1 MASGHTHQTDV
12 VIVGAGP
19 VGLFAVFEC
28 GMVRLRCH
36 VIDVLDDAGGQ
47 CTALYPEKPIYDIPG
62 FPRIEAAEL
71 VVRLKAQAAPFR
83 PVYHLGEQVQGL
95 ETLSGGFWKVTT
107 SKGTVVQARA
117 VIIAAGVGAFGPNRP
132 PLPGIEAYEGKS
144 VFYYVTQ
151 REAFR
156 GKRVVIAGGGDTAVD
171 WALSLAEIA
180 DRVSVI
186 HRRDRFRAAPESEAQ
201 LKALAKSGKLD
212 LVVPYQ
218 LHGLEGA
225 AGQLTAVTVATLDGA
240 HQADRGRYA
249 AAVLRPVDV
258 AGADRRLAARAGAQ
272 SDRHRRLDGRDQQAR
287 HLRHRRCRHLSRQAE
302 ADPDRLR
309 RSGHRRALGLCAGP
323 SRDAAALRVF
333 DDVGIAD
340 GDATPLQWRVMRWSS
355 SSITSPRSDASDGPR
370 RGLQSAVA
378 HFEIALRALL
388 RVRFCAARSGDATG
402 VARPQR

>member
-1 MASGHTHQTDV
+1 MATGHTHQTDV

-62 FPRIEAAEL
+62 FPCIEAAEL
-71 VVRLKAQAAPFR
+71 VVRLKAQAAPFQ
-83 PVYHLGEQVQGL
+83 PVYHLGEEVQAVEALSDGL
-95 ETLSGGFWKVTT
+95 WGVKT
-107 SKGTVVQARA
+107 SKGTVVQAKA

-132 PLPGIEAYEGKS
+132 PLDGIEAYEGKS

-186 HRRDRFRAAPESEAQ
+186 HRRDKFRAAPESEAR
-201 LKALAKSGKLD
+201 LKVLVKAGKLD

-218 LHGLEGA
+218 LHGLEGS
-225 AGQLTAVTVATLDGA
+225 AGQLQAVIVATLDGA
-240 HQADRGRYA
+240 TRRIEADALLPFFGLSMSLGPIA
-249 AAVLRPVDV
+249 DWQLALQHNQVVIDASTTATSKPGIFAIGDV
-258 AGADRRLAARAGAQ
+258 VTYPGKLKLILTGF
-272 SDRHRRLDGRDQQAR
+272 
-287 HLRHRRCRHLSRQAE
+287 AE
-302 ADPDRLR
+302 A
-309 RSGHRRALGLCAGP
+309 A
-323 SRDAAALRVF
+323 
-333 DDVGIAD
+333 I
-340 GDATPLQWRVMRWSS
+340 
-355 SSITSPRSDASDGPR
+355 
-370 RGLQSAVA
+370 
-378 HFEIALRALL
+378 
-388 RVRFCAARSGDATG
+388 AARSAYALIHPETPLHFEYSTTSG
-402 VARPQR
+402 VPSA

>member
-71 VVRLKAQAAPFR
+71 VVRLKAQAAAFR
-83 PVYHLGEQVQGL
+83 PLYHLGEQVQGL
-95 ETLSGGFWKVTT
+95 EKLSGGFWKVTT

-132 PLPGIEAYEGKS
+132 PLPGIEAYEGRS

-171 WALSLAEIA
+171 WALSLSEIA
-180 DRVSVI
+180 RRVSVI
-186 HRRDRFRAAPESEAQ
+186 HRRDKFRAAPESEAK
-201 LKALAKSGKLD
+201 LNALAKAGKVD
-212 LVVPYQ
+212 MVVPYQ
-218 LHGLEGA
+218 LAGIDGA
-225 AGQLTAVTVATLDGA
+225 NGQLTSVTVSTLDGA
-240 HQADRGRYA
+240 SKK
-249 AAVLRPVDV
+249 L
-258 AGADRRLAARAGAQ
+258 
-272 SDRHRRLDGRDQQAR
+272 
-287 HLRHRRCRHLSRQAE
+287 E
-302 ADPDRLR
+302 ADVL
-309 RSGHRRALGLCAGP
+309 
-323 SRDAAALRVF
+323 
-333 DDVGIAD
+333 
-340 GDATPLQWRVMRWSS
+340 
-355 SSITSPRSDASDGPR
+355 
-370 RGLQSAVA
+370 
-378 HFEIALRALL
+378 
-388 RVRFCAARSGDATG
+388 
-402 VARPQR
+402 